1 MPLHKNN
8 SQLEAGNYRP
18 VNILPIVSK
27 FFERA
32 IYQQLIYYFN
42 NIFNPYLSAFRPGY
56 GCNTTLIKVIEDW
69 KKTVD
74 NHLYVAAVLMDLTKA
89 FDCLPHDLL
98 LLKLKAYG
106 LSENALNLIDDYLSN
121 RKQCVKVGT
130 YFNTWQNI
138 HKGVPQVSILDP
150 VLFNVFLN
158 DIFNFVKEN
167 KLYNYADDNTLS
179 HSRPDLNGLVKSLE
193 KESAILIDW
202 FANNKMKDNPDKFQA
217 IAIGDK

>member
-1 MPLHKNN
+1 MPLHKKN

-18 VNILPIVSK
+18 VSILPIVSK

-32 IYQQLIYYFN
+32 IYQQLIYYFD

-56 GCNTTLIKVIEDW
+56 GCNTALIKVFEDW
-69 KKTVD
+69 KNTVD
-74 NHLYVAAVLMDLTKA
+74 NNVYVAAVLMDLTKA

-98 LLKLKAYG
+98 LLRLKAYC
-106 LSENALNLIDDYLSN
+106 LSEYALNLIDDYLSN
-121 RKQCVKVGT
+121 RKQRVKVDT
-130 YFNTWQNI
+130 YFNSWQNI
-138 HKGVPQVSILDP
+138 HKGVPQVSILVP

-179 HSRPDLNGLVKSLE
+179 HSRSDLNGLVKSLE

-202 FANNKMKDNPDKFQA
+202 FANSKM
-217 IAIGDK
+217 